1 MDESRHHRTEVDPA
15 AGDPVAGDP
24 VAGDHGPLTGEF
36 GAGAQLGGF
45 VIERVAGRGGM
56 GVVYRAKQLRPSRTV
71 ALKVVSPEFA
81 GDAEFRSRFE
91 HECEIAAS
99 IEHSNVIPVYEV
111 GDAAGLL
118 YIAMRYVEGTDLR
131 AVITTEGRLSPAR
144 AGGILSQLAAALD
157 AAHAHGLVH
166 RDVKPANVLLAREG
180 DREQVYLTDF
190 GLAKPASSPGRT
202 RVGAFVGTLDYA
214 APEQL
219 QGQRVDAR
227 TDVYAAGCLLYEML
241 TGRVPFEQEHEASII
256 YAHMTSPPPSARA
269 LVPDLPPGIDAVI
282 ARAMAK
288 NPDERYPSAGDLG
301 RAAIAAVSG
310 EWATESERS
319 VAVGRAAPA
328 TEVGPPPAAA
338 PAATAGPPS
347 AVAPAA
353 AAGPPSAA
361 APGPPERTARRR
373 QIALAIGGGLALIA
387 VVAVLVS
394 GALGGSGGGH
404 PHTVTVRTTPTPT
417 VKTYRNA
424 SLGVSFSYPASW
436 EPLTLKGSPADFG
449 INAGTDHETRCAL
462 EIERGAGPANS
473 SQLSQFAFV
482 RDRSASAART
492 VKHYE
497 VRSIQAEPAQNI
509 TGVGLVRISDTQGGH
524 LGFFFRGR
532 DVYIFDCITPAAQ
545 LDQVSRNQFEPLLR
559 SVSIKG

>member
-1 MDESRHHRTEVDPA
+1 MDEGRHDRTEVDRPVVDPTAVERVPA
-15 AGDPVAGDP
+15 G
-24 VAGDHGPLTGEF
+24 GELS
-36 GAGAQLGGF
+36 AEARLGGF

-56 GVVYRAKQLRPSRTV
+56 GVVYRAKQLRPTRTV

-81 GDAEFRSRFE
+81 NDPEFRTRFE

-111 GDAAGLL
+111 GDASGLL
-118 YIAMRYVEGTDLR
+118 YIAMRYVEGTDLG
-131 AVITTEGRLSPAR
+131 AVIAAEGRLSLAR
-144 AGGILSQLAAALD
+144 ATGILSQLCAALD

-166 RDVKPANVLLAREG
+166 RDVKPGNVLLAREG

-190 GLAKPASSPGRT
+190 GLAKPMSSAGRT
-202 RVGAFVGTLDYA
+202 QVGRFVGTLDYA

-241 TGRVPFEQEHEASII
+241 TGHVPFEQQHEASII

-269 LVPDLPPGIDAVI
+269 LVPDLPPEIDAVI
-282 ARAMAK
+282 ERAMAK

-301 RAAIAAVSG
+301 RAALAAVAGGSAM
-310 EWATESERS
+310 ELERS
-319 VAVGRAAPA
+319 VGIGPAAPTASA
-328 TEVGPPPAAA
+328 TTASATTEPGSGSPPPPAVP
-338 PAATAGPPS
+338 PASGQ
-347 AVAPAA
+347 
-353 AAGPPSAA
+353 
-361 APGPPERTARRR
+361 ARRR
-373 QIALAIGGGLALIA
+373 PAGRAIALATGGGLVLIA
-387 VVAVLVS
+387 IVVVLVS
-394 GALGGSGGGH
+394 GALGGSGGDH

-424 SLGVSFSYPASW
+424 SLGISFSYPASW
-436 EPLTLKGSPADFG
+436 ERLTLQGSPADFG
-449 INAGTDHETRCAL
+449 MDAGTDHETRCAL
-462 EIERGAGPANS
+462 EIERGAGPAS
-473 SQLSQFAFV
+473 PSQEAQFAFV
-482 RDRSASAART
+482 RDRSASAAKT

-497 VRSIQAEPAQNI
+497 LRSIQAEPAQNT
-509 TGVGLVRISDTQGGH
+509 TGVGLIRVSDTQGGH

-545 LDQVSRNQFEPLLR
+545 LDQVSTQQFEPLLR
-559 SVSIKG
+559 SVSFTK

>member
-1 MDESRHHRTEVDPA
+1 MDEPRDDRTEVDPA
-15 AGDPVAGDP
+15 VVSPTEVDGVPV
-24 VAGDHGPLTGEF
+24 TGELS
-36 GAGAQLGGF
+36 AGAQLGHF

-81 GDAEFRSRFE
+81 DDAEFRTRFE

-111 GDAAGLL
+111 GDASGLL

-131 AVITTEGRLSPAR
+131 AVIAAEGRLSPAR
-144 AGGILSQLAAALD
+144 ATGILSQLSAALD

-166 RDVKPANVLLAREG
+166 RDVKPGNVLLAREG

-190 GLAKPASSPGRT
+190 GLAKPASNPGRT
-202 RVGAFVGTLDYA
+202 QVGKFVGTLDYA

-227 TDVYAAGCLLYEML
+227 TDVYAAGCMLYEML
-241 TGRVPFEQEHEASII
+241 TGHVPFEQEHEASII

-269 LVPDLPPGIDAVI
+269 LVPDLPPAIDAVI
-282 ARAMAK
+282 ERAMAK

-301 RAAIAAVSG
+301 RAVLAAMAGGQGVV
-310 EWATESERS
+310 SERS
-319 VAVGRAAPA
+319 VATGRAAPRSD
-328 TEVGPPPAAA
+328 G
-338 PAATAGPPS
+338 S
-347 AVAPAA
+347 
-353 AAGPPSAA
+353 AAGP
-361 APGPPERTARRR
+361 GPEARPRPR
-373 QIALAIGGGLALIA
+373 GRIALAVGGGLVLIA
-387 VVAVLVS
+387 LVVVVVS
-394 GALGGSGGGH
+394 GAFGGSGGDH
-404 PHTVTVRTTPTPT
+404 PHTVTVHTTPTLT
-417 VKTYRNA
+417 MKTYQNA
-424 SLGVSFSYPASW
+424 SLGISFSYPASW
-436 EPLTLKGSPADFG
+436 EPLTLQGSPADFG
-449 INAGTDHETRCAL
+449 IDAGTNHETRCAL

-497 VRSIQAEPAQNI
+497 VRSIQAEPAHNI
-509 TGVGLVRISDTQGGH
+509 TGVGLVRVSGTQGGH

-545 LDQVSRNQFEPLLR
+545 LDRVSAEQFEPLLR
-559 SVSIKG
+559 SVSFTS

>member
-1 MDESRHHRTEVDPA
+1 MDEPRDDRTEVDPA
-15 AGDPVAGDP
+15 VVSPTEVDGVPV
-24 VAGDHGPLTGEF
+24 TGELS
-36 GAGAQLGGF
+36 AGAQLGGF

-81 GDAEFRSRFE
+81 GDADFRSRFE

-202 RVGAFVGTLDYA
+202 RVGTFVGTLDYA

-269 LVPDLPPGIDAVI
+269 LVPDLPPAIDAVI

-310 EWATESERS
+310 EWATEIERS

-328 TEVGPPPAAA
+328 SASAAGPAAPTTEAGPPAAA
-338 PAATAGPPS
+338 RRCHRRPATRVRAPPALPVAGS
-347 AVAPAA
+347 
-353 AAGPPSAA
+353 
-361 APGPPERTARRR
+361 RWR
-373 QIALAIGGGLALIA
+373 LAEGLALIA
-387 VVAVLVS
+387 IVAVLVS
-394 GALGGSGGGH
+394 GAFGGSGGDH

-424 SLGVSFSYPASW
+424 SLGSQLLVPGLMGAADAQGFARRLRDQRRHRPRDALRARDRARRRPRQLLAAVAVRLRAR
-436 EPLTLKGSPADFG
+436 PLGVGGADG
-449 INAGTDHETRCAL
+449 QAL
-462 EIERGAGPANS
+462 RGALDPG
-473 SQLSQFAFV
+473 
-482 RDRSASAART
+482 RART
-492 VKHYE
+492 EHHRRRTGAGQRHPGRPPRLLLPRPRRVHLRLHHAGRPA
-497 VRSIQAEPAQNI
+497 RSGQP
-509 TGVGLVRISDTQGGH
+509 
-524 LGFFFRGR
+524 
-532 DVYIFDCITPAAQ
+532 
-545 LDQVSRNQFEPLLR
+545 
-559 SVSIKG
+559 

>member
-1 MDESRHHRTEVDPA
+1 MID
-15 AGDPVAGDP
+15 
-24 VAGDHGPLTGEF
+24 
-36 GAGAQLGGF
+36 
-45 VIERVAGRGGM
+45 RVAGRGGM

-81 GDAEFRSRFE
+81 GDADFRSRFE

-131 AVITTEGRLSPAR
+131 AVITAEGRLSPAR
-144 AGGILSQLAAALD
+144 AGAILSQLAAALD

-310 EWATESERS
+310 EWATEIERS

-328 TEVGPPPAAA
+328 SAGAAGPAAPTTEVGPPPPPAVP
-338 PAATAGPPS
+338 PAASDPGS
-347 AVAPAA
+347 GAA
-353 AAGPPSAA
+353 RSPRRWIAWAAGA
-361 APGPPERTARRR
+361 
-373 QIALAIGGGLALIA
+373 GLALIA
-387 VVAVLVS
+387 IVAVLVS
-394 GALGGSGGGH
+394 GAFGGSGGDH
-404 PHTVTVRTTPTPT
+404 PHTVTIHTTPTPT

-462 EIERGAGPANS
+462 EIERGAGPASS

-509 TGVGLVRISDTQGGH
+509 TGVGLVRVSDTQGGH

-545 LDQVSRNQFEPLLR
+545 LDQVSRDQFEPLLR
-559 SVSIKG
+559 SVSITG

>member
-1 MDESRHHRTEVDPA
+1 MDEGRHDRTEVDPPA
-15 AGDPVAGDP
+15 VDPTSADRVPVAGELS
-24 VAGDHGPLTGEF
+24 AGT
-36 GAGAQLGGF
+36 QLGGF

-71 ALKVVSPEFA
+71 ALKVVSPEVA
-81 GDAEFRSRFE
+81 DNAEFRTRFE

-111 GDAAGLL
+111 GDASGLL

-131 AVITTEGRLSPAR
+131 AVIAAEGRLGPTR
-144 AGGILSQLAAALD
+144 ATGILSQLAAALD

-166 RDVKPANVLLAREG
+166 RDVKPGNVLLAREG

-190 GLAKPASSPGRT
+190 GLAKPASSLGRT

-241 TGRVPFEQEHEASII
+241 TGHVPFEQEHEASII
-256 YAHMTSPPPSARA
+256 YAHMTSSPPSARA
-269 LVPDLPPGIDAVI
+269 LVPDLPPAIDAVI

-288 NPDERYPSAGDLG
+288 NPEERYPSAGDLG
-301 RAAIAAVSG
+301 RAALAAVAGG
-310 EWATESERS
+310 ERVVSERS
-319 VAVGRAAPA
+319 VGIGPAAPA
-328 TEVGPPPAAA
+328 SAGPAGPSGPGPQAPATTEPGSGPPP
-338 PAATAGPPS
+338 PRVVPS
-347 AVAPAA
+347 ASDQAP
-353 AAGPPSAA
+353 
-361 APGPPERTARRR
+361 RRASR
-373 QIALAIGGGLALIA
+373 RAIALATGGGLVLIA
-387 VVAVLVS
+387 IVAVLVS
-394 GALGGSGGGH
+394 GALGGSSGDH

-424 SLGVSFSYPASW
+424 SLGISFSYPASW
-436 EPLTLKGSPADFG
+436 EPLTLQGSPADFG
-449 INAGTDHETRCAL
+449 IDSGTNHETRCAL
-462 EIERGAGPANS
+462 EIERGAGPAS
-473 SQLSQFAFV
+473 ASQEAQFAFV
-482 RDRSASAART
+482 RDRSASAAKT

-497 VRSIQAEPAQNI
+497 LRSIQAEPAQNI
-509 TGVGLVRISDTQGGH
+509 TGVGLIRVSDTQGGH

-545 LDQVSRNQFEPLLR
+545 LDQVSAEQFEPLLR
-559 SVSIKG
+559 SVSITK